1 MSTFDEFVTT
11 EQKNERLE
19 RLREWA
25 KLVADRFE
33 PEKIILFG
41 SYAYGNP
48 TGHSDAD
55 VLVVMSTDLQGTEQA
70 AAITKLYPQPFAM
83 DLLVRTPETLR
94 QRVELGDFFLRE
106 ITNRGIT
113 LYESSDE

>member
-1 MSTFDEFVTT
+1 MSTFDELVST

-33 PEKIILFG
+33 PEKVILFG

-55 VLVVMSTDLQGTEQA
+55 VLVVLDAEASPAEQA
-70 AAITKLYPQPFAM
+70 AAIRSAVRPPFAM
-83 DLLVRTPETLR
+83 DLLVRDPMLLAE
-94 QRVELGDFFLRE
+94 RVDQGDFFLRE
-106 ITNRGIT
+106 IVAKGIT
-113 LYESSDE
+113 LYEATGK